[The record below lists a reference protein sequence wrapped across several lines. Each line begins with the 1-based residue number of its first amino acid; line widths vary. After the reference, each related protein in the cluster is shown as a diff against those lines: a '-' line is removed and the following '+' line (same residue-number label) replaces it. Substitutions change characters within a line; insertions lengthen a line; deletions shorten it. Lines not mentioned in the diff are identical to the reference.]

1 MTCAVT
7 LVLFAALAAADDPV
21 VLEFTTS
28 NCPVCRSVEP
38 VVRGLATQGFPIR
51 QIDGRAQPDLVRQFK
66 IKGYPTFVLVSAG
79 REVSRIEGAASRQRL
94 IALLKPATAQP
105 AASNTAQPAAKN
117 TALGSR
123 LQAESLKLPK
133 GGTPAPQKEML
144 VRGQSPEASRPSPV
158 EATVRLHV
166 QDLDGGGAGVGTGTI
181 IDTHYNEEAKA
192 EEALLVTCG
201 HLFRDSQG
209 KGKITV
215 DLFVGGQLRQVEGQL
230 LDFDDKRDIALVTIW
245 PGVKVSPVQV
255 APKNFVSRPQD
266 RVFTIGCSEG
276 REPTVQESRVN
287 AINRFSGRPNI
298 TVAGAPVN
306 GRSGGGLFSA
316 EGLLI
321 GVCNASIDDE
331 NEGLYASLP
340 AIHGQL
346 DKFNLQA
353 IYERAALASSSA
365 VDPVATSPVALTSA
379 TTPEPVQQNEIPAR
393 RAAPS
398 FAAAEQN
405 PVSVPELSRQM
416 PRSAPFRDENGA
428 SAGEDMEVVV
438 IVRSK
443 RSPENQSEVYVVDSV
458 SPDLLSRITTAARQ
472 SAQARSASRQTQFV
486 DRLARQNRTGE
497 QPVVRGQLK

>member
-1 MTCAVT
+1 MPCAVT

-21 VLEFTTS
+21 RS
-28 NCPVCRSVEP
+28 NSLQRVKDVRSNPLQRVEP
-38 VVRGLATQGFPIR
+38 PEATTVRR
-51 QIDGRAQPDLVRQFK
+51 
-66 IKGYPTFVLVSAG
+66 
-79 REVSRIEGAASRQRL
+79 
-94 IALLKPATAQP
+94 
-105 AASNTAQPAAKN
+105 
-117 TALGSR
+117 
-123 LQAESLKLPK
+123 
-133 GGTPAPQKEML
+133 
-144 VRGQSPEASRPSPV
+144 QSPEAGRAAPSPV

-166 QDLDGGGAGVGTGTI
+166 HDLNGGGAGVGTGTI
-181 IDTHYNEEAKA
+181 IDTHFNEEAKA

-215 DLFVGGQLRQVEGQL
+215 DLFVGGQVRQVEGQL

-245 PGVKVSPVQV
+245 PGVKVAPVQV
-255 APKNFVSRPQD
+255 APKDFVSRPQD

-276 REPTVQESRVN
+276 REPTVQESRVS

-340 AIHGQL
+340 AVHGQL

-353 IYERAALASSSA
+353 IYERAA
-365 VDPVATSPVALTSA
+365 SPIALTSA
-379 TTPEPVQQNEIPAR
+379 TTPEPVQQYEIPVRPASSSLE
-393 RAAPS
+393 AVKP
-398 FAAAEQN
+398 N
-405 PVSVPELSRQM
+405 PASGPELPRRM
-416 PRSAPFRDENGA
+416 PQSAPIRDENGA
-428 SAGEDMEVVV
+428 GAGDEMEVVV

-443 RSPENQSEVYVVDSV
+443 RSPENQSEIYVVDNV
-458 SPDLLSRITTAARQ
+458 SPDLLSRITSAARH
-472 SAQARSASRQTQFV
+472 SAQARSASRQEQSA
-486 DRLARQNRTGE
+486 DRLARQNRAGE
-497 QPVVRGQLK
+497 QPVVRGQLR

>member
-21 VLEFTTS
+21 VLEFTTA
-28 NCPVCRSVEP
+28 NCPACRKVEP

-51 QIDGRAQPDLVRQFK
+51 QIDGRAQPELVRQFK

-79 REVSRIEGAASRQRL
+79 REVSRIEGAASRERL
-94 IALLKPATAQP
+94 IALLKPA
-105 AASNTAQPAAKN
+105 AA
-117 TALGSR
+117 
-123 LQAESLKLPK
+123 
-133 GGTPAPQKEML
+133 APQMSQQEML
-144 VRGQSPEASRPSPV
+144 VRGQSPEASRPAPSPID
-158 EATVRLHV
+158 ATVRLHV
-166 QDLDGGGAGVGTGTI
+166 QDLNGGGAGVGTGTI

-215 DLFVGGQLRQVEGQL
+215 DLFVGGQVRQVEGQL

-245 PGVKVSPVQV
+245 PGVKVAPVQV

-321 GVCNASIDDE
+321 GVCNASIDDD

-353 IYERAALASSSA
+353 IYERAA
-365 VDPVATSPVALTSA
+365 SPIALTSA
-379 TTPEPVQQNEIPAR
+379 TTPEPVQQNEIPVRPA
-393 RAAPS
+393 S
-398 FAAAEQN
+398 SSLEAAEQN
-405 PVSVPELSRQM
+405 PASAPELPRRM
-416 PRSAPFRDENGA
+416 PRTAPLMDENIAGA
-428 SAGEDMEVVV
+428 GDEMEVVV

-443 RSPENQSEVYVVDSV
+443 RSPENQSEIYVVDSV
-458 SPDLLSRITTAARQ
+458 SPELLSRITTAARQ
-472 SAQARSASRQTQFV
+472 SAQARSASRQTQFA
-486 DRLARQNRTGE
+486 DRLARQNRAND
-497 QPVVRGQLK
+497 QPVVRGQLR